1 MCCLFGIVLH
11 EPNPGHRQW
20 SVKRRWTST
29 NASCIKVRSRSVPQP
44 PRLSLI
50 PKKIQIT
57 NCKWFSIVQTQA
69 TKIQAYLQLNY
80 LLTNTSNFQ
89 AAFGV
94 VGITLATWSYKAWQG
109 TYFYCIRNGRKGTLW
124 SKPGEG
130 RVYALS
136 LVCKTRSSIFLKVQQ
151 ALRVLLARSGRGARD
166 TRDGCSH
173 RACLALRASLALT
186 SPVWKTRNSWLEVMF
201 IAEQKDLERFEE
213 GTRTTFVLW
222 GVDSCR
228 GWSTELF
235 LLLL

>member
-1 MCCLFGIVLH
+1 MAEK
-11 EPNPGHRQW
+11 EP
-20 SVKRRWTST
+20 
-29 NASCIKVRSRSVPQP
+29 
-44 PRLSLI
+44 
-50 PKKIQIT
+50 
-57 NCKWFSIVQTQA
+57 F
-69 TKIQAYLQLNY
+69 
-80 LLTNTSNFQ
+80 
-89 AAFGV
+89 
-94 VGITLATWSYKAWQG
+94 
-109 TYFYCIRNGRKGTLW
+109 W

-130 RVYALS
+130 RVCALS

-222 GVDSCR
+222 GVNWQLSWMKHWTFFIIIIKARYSGSR
-228 GWSTELF
+228 GYNPVCLGTVKRQEEQSLKKRKYLVFLF
-235 LLLL
+235 FFTLEWWCSLSS